1 MREKKSVQRL
11 HAYEATATLI
21 GTIIGAG
28 VLGIPYVMAKAG
40 FLTGLLVLLLLGTVI
55 LTINLCIGE
64 VVLRTKG
71 LHQLTGYVGIYLGD
85 RGRRLMTVAMIVGNY
100 GALMAYIIGEG
111 RSLAEV
117 FGGNP
122 WVWSAVFFA
131 IGSFIIYRG
140 LMVVGFSELVLSGIK
155 FSALFIILVLMVSS
169 RFFDPSHLMHFDISK
184 FFVPYGVILFAFL
197 GAIAIPE
204 MREELSGHLKD
215 MKRAIIIGSIIPLI
229 AYALFGFAVVGV
241 TGYYTTEVANVGIGR
256 LMGFVPLLIVN
267 LFAVMAM
274 ATSFIAIGLGL
285 KEMYEYDYGIK
296 PLLSFVLT
304 LSVPVL
310 LILAGIHS
318 FIKILGLTGALA
330 GGLEGILL
338 LLTYWKARRY
348 GQRKPEYE
356 VRVGLVPIA
365 LIVVAFVIGA
375 IITIKETTL

>member
-71 LHQLTGYVGIYLGD
+71 IHQLTGYVGIYLGD

-169 RFFDPSHLMHFDISK
+169 RFFDPSYLMHFDISK

-215 MKRAIIIGSIIPLI
+215 MKRAIVIGSIVPLI

-338 LLTYWKARRY
+338 LLTYWKARMH